1 MINIQNL
8 IKLFTIFMH
17 IEILYLSNFLCLK
30 FFLLS
35 ITKLNLKI
43 MAKVENILIP
53 AKFISI
59 MFHLVVVTMVFFS
72 YVEI

>member
-1 MINIQNL
+1 
-8 IKLFTIFMH
+8 
-17 IEILYLSNFLCLK
+17 
-30 FFLLS
+30 
-35 ITKLNLKI
+35 